1 MRDAPA
7 EPDARGRSPLAVLAT
22 AVTLRDF
29 RNIERAEIGLGSRLT
44 VIAGPNGAG
53 KTNLLEGI
61 YFAATAR
68 SPRTNTERELVRRG
82 SSVARVTLATED
94 GESRHLIEVG
104 LAPGDSK
111 TVKLDGSPAED
122 LVGSPARPLVS
133 VFLPDRLALV
143 KGAPSGRRGHL
154 DDFVAALW
162 PARRA
167 TRSAYSRALGQ
178 RNALL
183 ARVRSGAAADS
194 SLAAWD
200 AELARHGIQL
210 MADRDEAARLLA
222 PRFAELA
229 LELGLP
235 GPAELSYLP
244 RSPARDGDELAA
256 ELLDQRGADLQR
268 GFTAHGPH
276 RDDLRLAHD
285 GQALRSYGS
294 QGQQRVALL
303 ALLFAERD
311 VLAAERARPP
321 LMLLDDVM
329 SELDSARREL
339 LSELLRAGG
348 QGVITTTDAEH
359 VPGAGE
365 DGVELVN
372 VADGQLIPSAR
383 ARGVAA

>member
-1 MRDAPA
+1 MGDVPA
-7 EPDARGRSPLAVLAT
+7 EPDVGARSPLIAT

-29 RNIERAEIGLGSRLT
+29 RNVERAEIRLGSRLT
-44 VIAGPNGAG
+44 VIAGANGAG

-82 SSVARVTLATED
+82 CSVARVTLATED
-94 GESRHLIEVG
+94 EDGDHLIEVG
-104 LAPGDSK
+104 LAPGDAK

-122 LVGSPARPLVS
+122 LAGSPARPLVS

-154 DDFVAALW
+154 DNFVAALW

-167 TRSAYSRALGQ
+167 TRSAYSRALAQ

-183 ARVRSGAAADS
+183 TRVRSGAAADP

-200 AELARHGIQL
+200 AELAGHGVQL
-210 MADRDEAARLLA
+210 MADRAEAAELLA

-229 LELGLP
+229 RALGLP
-235 GPAELSYLP
+235 GPADLRYRP
-244 RSPARDGDELAA
+244 RSSARDAGELAA
-256 ELLDQRGADLQR
+256 ELLERRGADLQR

-285 GQALRSYGS
+285 GQSLRSYGS

-303 ALLFAERD
+303 SLLFAERD

-329 SELDSARREL
+329 SELDAARREL

-348 QGVITTTDAEH
+348 QGVVTTTDAEL

-365 DGVELVN
+365 DGVELVG
-372 VADGQLIPSAR
+372 VAEGQLIASSR
-383 ARGVAA
+383 AGEVAA

>member
-1 MRDAPA
+1 M
-7 EPDARGRSPLAVLAT
+7 LAT

-29 RNIERAEIGLGSRLT
+29 RNVERAEVRLGSRLT

-68 SPRTNTERELVRRG
+68 SPRTNIERELVRRG

-94 GESRHLIEVG
+94 GEGGHLIEVG

-111 TVKLDGSPAED
+111 TVKLDGAPAED
-122 LVGSPARPLVS
+122 LIASPVRPLVS

-154 DDFVAALW
+154 DDLVAALW
-162 PARRA
+162 PGRRA
-167 TRSAYSRALGQ
+167 TRTAYSRALAQ

-183 ARVRSGAAADS
+183 ARVRSGVATRS
-194 SLAAWD
+194 SLASWD
-200 AELARHGIQL
+200 TELAREGVQL
-210 MADRDEAARLLA
+210 MADRAEAAELLA

-229 LELGLP
+229 RELGLP
-235 GPAELSYLP
+235 GPAELSYRP
-244 RSPARDGDELAA
+244 RSPARNAGELAA
-256 ELLDQRGADLQR
+256 ELLERREADLQR

-276 RDDLRLAHD
+276 RDELRLAHD

-311 VLAAERARPP
+311 ILAAERARPP

-348 QGVITTTDAEH
+348 QGVVTTTDAEH

-365 DGVELVN
+365 DGVELVCM
-372 VADGQLIPSAR
+372 ADGRLMPSSR
-383 ARGVAA
+383 AGEVAA

>member
-1 MRDAPA
+1 V
-7 EPDARGRSPLAVLAT
+7 SVLAT
-22 AVTLRDF
+22 AITLRDF
-29 RNIERAEIGLGSRLT
+29 RNVERAEVRLGSRLT

-53 KTNLLEGI
+53 KTNLLEAI

-94 GESRHLIEVG
+94 ADADHVIEVG

-111 TVKLDGSPAED
+111 AVKIDGAPVED
-122 LVGSPARPLVS
+122 LIGSAARPLVS
-133 VFLPDRLALV
+133 VFLPDRLTLV
-143 KGAPSGRRGHL
+143 KGPPSGRRGHL
-154 DDFVAALW
+154 DNLVAALW
-162 PARRA
+162 PGRRA
-167 TRSAYSRALGQ
+167 TRIAYSRALAQ

-183 ARVRSGAAADS
+183 ARVRAGAAANS
-194 SLAAWD
+194 SLGSWD
-200 AELARHGIQL
+200 AEVARHGVQL
-210 MADRDEAARLLA
+210 MADRAEAAGLLA
-222 PRFAELA
+222 PRFAGLA
-229 LELGLP
+229 GQLGLP
-235 GPAELSYLP
+235 GPAELEYRP
-244 RSPARDGDELAA
+244 RSHARDAGELAA
-256 ELLDQRGADLQR
+256 ELLARRPADLER

-311 VLAAERARPP
+311 VLAAERGRPP

-348 QGVITTTDAEH
+348 QGVITTTDADH
-359 VPGAGE
+359 VPGIRD
-365 DGVELVN
+365 DGVELVR
-372 VADGQLIPSAR
+372 VADGRLMPASA
-383 ARGVAA
+383 GEVAA